1 MDKEPPDE
9 EKVELVWRSYLTTGT
24 IPDFANPF
32 WYESRHLR
40 PLARILPSEPRCQV
54 CYYPFHGIGGKLV
67 QTLFNLKP
75 SKMNPHLCNVCENF
89 ANKYQ
94 GGAEIELSMMFADI
108 RGSTS
113 LAEKMSPTEF
123 SRLIDRFYRVTTRV
137 LYRANALVEKLIG
150 DEVTGL
156 FVPGFAGPNHADTAI
171 SAAKSILRET
181 GHADPSGPWVP
192 VGIGIHSGLAFVG
205 SVSAEGGRA
214 DITALGDAV
223 NTASRL
229 ASVANSGEIVVSDVS
244 QTMAG
249 LNIDGLESRNLELK
263 GRSDPIDVWV

>member
-1 MDKEPPDE
+1 
-9 EKVELVWRSYLTTGT
+9 
-24 IPDFANPF
+24 
-32 WYESRHLR
+32 
-40 PLARILPSEPRCQV
+40 
-54 CYYPFHGIGGKLV
+54 
-67 QTLFNLKP
+67 
-75 SKMNPHLCNVCENF
+75 MNPHLCNVCENF

-263 GRSDPIDVWV
+263 GRSDPPLNP

>member
-1 MDKEPPDE
+1 
-9 EKVELVWRSYLTTGT
+9 
-24 IPDFANPF
+24 
-32 WYESRHLR
+32 
-40 PLARILPSEPRCQV
+40 
-54 CYYPFHGIGGKLV
+54 
-67 QTLFNLKP
+67 
-75 SKMNPHLCNVCENF
+75 
-89 ANKYQ
+89 
-94 GGAEIELSMMFADI
+94 MMFADI

-123 SRLIDRFYRVTTRV
+123 SKLIDRFYRVTTRV

-263 GRSDPIDVWV
+263 GRSDPLIPYRHELSLKGSPPYSLPRI